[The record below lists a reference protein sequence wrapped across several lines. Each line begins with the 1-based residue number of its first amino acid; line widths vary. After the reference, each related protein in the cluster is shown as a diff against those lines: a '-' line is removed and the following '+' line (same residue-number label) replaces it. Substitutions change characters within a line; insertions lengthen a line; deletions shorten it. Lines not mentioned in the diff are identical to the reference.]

1 MKRSLDGLAASIG
14 HAAARVPVELLCT
27 TVLLRA
33 AWIALGV
40 CVSVC
45 VCVCVPG
52 LTPVPCRSCRS
63 TFDGIWCNLGQH
75 PSFCRRAAS
84 PRARSC
90 PRCYARACMH
100 TSNSSASV
108 RCHPSISTPP
118 SLRRPR
124 PPLPPPCIH
133 RGQAVRVQQGPWQT
147 LPRQAKAG
155 NKWCVAA
162 TLRLLTSRGHCERR
176 LKLARRGH
184 VAMAR
189 KLGLLQATGTPAVA
203 VAGTWRHP
211 MRPHQHPGWLKRRH
225 RALMQLAS
233 VERQVRTRRPPRLQQ
248 ET

>member
-1 MKRSLDGLAASIG
+1 MQLRAFQSSFC
-14 HAAARVPVELLCT
+14 ARQSDT
-27 TVLLRA
+27 SVLLRA
-33 AWIALGV
+33 AWIALGACV
-40 CVSVC
+40 CVS
-45 VCVCVPG
+45 VPG

-118 SLRRPR
+118 SLRRRR

-133 RGQAVRVQQGPWQT
+133 RGQAVRVQQGSWQT

-155 NKWCVAA
+155 NRSCVAA
-162 TLRLLTSRGHCERR
+162 TLLLTSRRHWERR

-184 VAMAR
+184 VAMGR

-211 MRPHQHPGWLKRRH
+211 MRPHQHPGWLNRRH
-225 RALMQLAS
+225 RALMQLMLA
-233 VERQVRTRRPPRLQQ
+233 ERQLRTRRQPRLQQ